1 MFVNLSNH
9 PSTKWTKEQIDEAI
23 KLCPEVKFNGI
34 VDIQFPEIDPAG
46 NEEYIDNLSNE
57 YLKKILELKD
67 SIKNEDEDIIVHVMG
82 EQTFCFSLISKLI
95 KRRILCV
102 ASTTKRVATEE
113 DGVKTSIFKFCKFRF
128 YLNE

>member
-23 KLCPEVKFNGI
+23 RLCPEVEFEGI

-57 YLKKILELKD
+57 YLKKILELKA

-102 ASTTKRVATEE
+102 ASTTKNVNNRLV
-113 DGVKTSIFKFCKFRF
+113 
-128 YLNE
+128 YLKK